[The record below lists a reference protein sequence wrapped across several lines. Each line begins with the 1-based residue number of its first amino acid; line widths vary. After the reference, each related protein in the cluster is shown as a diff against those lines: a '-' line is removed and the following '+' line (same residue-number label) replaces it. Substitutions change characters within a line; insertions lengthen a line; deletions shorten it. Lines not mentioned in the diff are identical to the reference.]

1 MISRFACSR
10 PSRSPLVARTDQKD
24 AEMTMSRCTF
34 ALRSLVAGLLSLA
47 IGQSALAAFAPSQVP
62 LSLGGQVEPNIL
74 FLLDDSG
81 SMDWGFMPDELR
93 PSYLDESKR
102 PPSSSGCN
110 DRGSYAGTY
119 TYFCTEAGHR
129 YLVSSKLNTI
139 YYNPDVS
146 YLPPLK
152 ADGTRYANA
161 VFSSAYL
168 NGYAQSGTTI
178 NLSNNYWAILDNFYL
193 PSRDGYKGFVVG
205 PTSGTSRA
213 FYYSFISGCGSAT
226 ADSCYQRVSL
236 PSTAAAEQNFANWF
250 SYYRTRMMV
259 AKAGVSEAFSKQPGD
274 IRVGYGSIN
283 QDAVTVDTVGT
294 TTVRRGVRRFEGT
307 GRTDFYTWLFAV
319 QRNGGTPLRRALG
332 DAGEYFSRQDQYG
345 PWSSSPGSAGGQD
358 YSCRQSYTIL
368 TTDGYWNGAAASE
381 ADARANVDNG
391 NGNTISGPDGQ
402 SYRYAPKSPFNDN
415 HSNTLA
421 DVAMHYWKRD
431 LYPDLA
437 NRVPTSSD
445 DPAFWQHMV
454 TFGVGLGVTGSIVPK
469 TAFDAIKSG
478 AAISWSD
485 PVPDSASAAKID
497 DLLHAGVN
505 SRGGFLSA
513 QNPQQFATALSETLA
528 AVANRTGSST
538 AAVPTARRLDSDS
551 LVYEAL
557 YSSADWSGK
566 LLAKRP
572 IQTSNGLVFNEV
584 WEAGSKLSYPTRNLF
599 SHSGTAGVALSW
611 SSLST
616 AMKAYFDNDQALFEY
631 VMGSRA
637 NETPAGLKYRKRSS
651 VLGDIVNSTLVIA
664 NKQDWGFNGR
674 VPSPASGQTYA
685 QFVAAKAA
693 KAPALFVGA
702 NDGFLHA
709 FNANSGDE
717 LFAYMP
723 NAALPA
729 VKNLAKTD
737 YSHRYFVDGKLH
749 VRDAILGGAWKTVLL
764 GSLGAGGKSV
774 FALDVTDA
782 GSGGFGASKVLWEVK
797 DDADLG
803 YSFGEPL
810 VGRMKDGSWAA
821 IFANGYGS
829 SNDDSVLFIV
839 NLATGAINK
848 VRAGTA
854 TGGLSSPSFVYA
866 VDGSGNLYVKDI
878 YAGDLSG
885 NLWKFNLN
893 GSGSGV
899 DDFEVGFKSA
909 GKPQPLY
916 VAKDSAGTRQPIT
929 VKPEIAYHPTGH
941 VNGVM
946 VYFGTG
952 RMYTSGDASD
962 KSGQTFYGIWDKPSS
977 GGATSAFSGRSLLE
991 GRTILFEGK
1000 AFDRGVRV
1008 LDTPT
1013 SAGGIDWAS
1022 KRGWYLDLRSP
1033 KNGAEGERVI
1043 IGPRILLNRL
1053 VFETAI
1059 PSADPCLAGGTGWT
1073 MVVDLATGG
1082 RLSTVL
1088 FDMNKDGKFDEA
1100 DNVVI
1105 DADGNK
1111 LPVSGIGSESIPTGS
1126 FDLLDGKKYW
1136 LCRGTG
1142 ADDCIPAANTLK
1154 VIEGRQSW
1162 NQIR

>member
-1 MISRFACSR
+1 MN
-10 PSRSPLVARTDQKD
+10 
-24 AEMTMSRCTF
+24 MSRYLF
-34 ALRSLVAGLLSLA
+34 AAR
-47 IGQSALAAFAPSQVP
+47 ALAAALLTLGICQSAVAAFTPSQVP
-62 LSLGGQVEPNIL
+62 LSLGGQVEPNIM

-93 PSYLDESKR
+93 PSYLDGNQR
-102 PPSSSGCN
+102 PSSTSGCR

-119 TYFCTEAGHR
+119 THFCSETGHR

-139 YYNPDVS
+139 YYNPDVN

-152 ADGTRYANA
+152 ADGTRYANS

-178 NLSNNYWAILDNFYL
+178 NLSSNYWAILDDFYR
-193 PSRDGYKGFVVG
+193 PSQDGYKGFVVG
-205 PTSGTSRA
+205 PGSSSSRA
-213 FYYSFISGCGSAT
+213 FYYSFINGCGSAT

-236 PSTAAAEQNFANWF
+236 PGTAAAEQSFANWF
-250 SYYRTRMMV
+250 SYYRTRLMV
-259 AKAGVSEAFSKQPGD
+259 AKAGVSEAFSKQSAD

-283 QDAVTVDTVGT
+283 QASQTVDGVSTKT
-294 TTVRRGVRRFEGT
+294 IRRGVRRFEGT
-307 GRTDFYTWLFAV
+307 GRTDFYTWLFAS
-319 QRNGGTPLRRALG
+319 QASGGTPLRRALG
-332 DAGEYFSRQDQYG
+332 DAGEYFSRRDQYG
-345 PWSSSPGSAGGQD
+345 PWSSTPGLAGGEAF
-358 YSCRQSYTIL
+358 SCRQSYTIL
-368 TTDGYWNGAAASE
+368 TTDGYWNGDPASQS
-381 ADARANVDNG
+381 DAQQNVDNT
-391 NGNTISGPDGQ
+391 NGLTISGADGQ
-402 SYRYAPKSPFNDN
+402 SYRYAPKSPFSD
-415 HSNTLA
+415 SYPDTLA

-437 NRVPTSSD
+437 NRVPTD
-445 DPAFWQHMV
+445 PADPAFWQHMV
-454 TFGVGLGVTGSIVPK
+454 TFGVGLGVTGAIAPQ
-469 TAFDAIKSG
+469 TALDAVKSG
-478 AAISWSD
+478 ATINWAD
-485 PVPDSASAAKID
+485 PRPDSNSAAKID
-497 DLLHAGVN
+497 DLLHAGIN
-505 SRGGFLSA
+505 GRGGFLSA
-513 QNPQQFATALSETLA
+513 RNPQQFASALSETLA

-538 AAVPTARRLDSDS
+538 AAVPTTRRLDSDT

-557 YSSADWSGK
+557 YSSTDWSGK

-572 IQTSNGLVFNEV
+572 TQTSAGLVFNEV

-599 SHSGTAGVALSW
+599 SHNGTAGVALSW
-611 SSLST
+611 SSLPAT
-616 AMKAYFDNDQALFEY
+616 MKAYFEDNEALFQY
-631 VMGSRA
+631 IMGSRA

-664 NKQDWGFNGR
+664 NKQDWGFSGR
-674 VPSPASGQTYA
+674 VPLPASGQTYA
-685 QFVAAKAA
+685 QFVAAKAG

-723 NAALPA
+723 NGVLPA
-729 VKNLAKTD
+729 VKSLAKSD

-764 GSLGAGGKSV
+764 GSLGAGGKSL
-774 FALDVTDA
+774 FALDVTDPSA
-782 GSGGFGASKVLWEVK
+782 SGFGAAKVLWEVK

-803 YSFGEPL
+803 YTFGEPL
-810 VGRMKDGSWAA
+810 IGRMKDGSWAA
-821 IFANGYGS
+821 IFGNGYGS
-829 SNDDSVLFIV
+829 TNDDSVLFIV
-839 NLATGAINK
+839 NLATGAVNK
-848 VRAGTA
+848 VRAGAA

-866 VDGSGNLYVKDI
+866 TDSSGNIYVEDV

-885 NLWKFNLN
+885 NLWKFGLKNN
-893 GSGSGV
+893 GVGV
-899 DDFEVGFKSA
+899 GDFQVSLKVA
-909 GKPQPLY
+909 GQPQPLY
-916 VAKDSAGTRQPIT
+916 VAKDAADQRQPIT
-929 VKPEIAYHPTGH
+929 VKPEIAYHPTGA

-946 VYFGTG
+946 IYFGTG
-952 RMYTSGDASD
+952 RMYTSGDVSD
-962 KSGQTFYGIWDKPSS
+962 KSVQAFYGIWDKLS
-977 GGATSAFSGRSLLE
+977 GSGTSTAFSGRSALE
-991 GRTILFEGK
+991 GRTILFEGT
-1000 AFDRGVRV
+1000 AFERGVRV

-1013 SAGGIDWAS
+1013 SVDGIDWMT

-1033 KNGAEGERVI
+1033 VNGVEGERVVF
-1043 IGPRILLNRL
+1043 GPRILLNRL
-1053 VFETAI
+1053 IFETAI
-1059 PSADPCLAGGTGWT
+1059 PSADPCQAGGSGWT

-1082 RLSTVL
+1082 RLKTVL

-1111 LPVSGIGSESIPTGS
+1111 LPVSGLGSDTIPTGS

-1142 ADDCIPAANTLK
+1142 ADDCIPAANSLK